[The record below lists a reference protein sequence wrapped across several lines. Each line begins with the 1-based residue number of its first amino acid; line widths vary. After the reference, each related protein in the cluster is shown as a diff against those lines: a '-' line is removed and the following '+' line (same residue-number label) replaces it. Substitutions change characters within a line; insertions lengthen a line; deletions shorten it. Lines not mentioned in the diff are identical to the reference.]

1 MRKTGN
7 FLLLGGFLAGLS
19 LTAST
24 AGATVLVMGDGASV
38 TARGSVEGLAADPFG
53 SGDIDVADGYDE
65 SRLGTLSGF
74 SSDVASGQVSALD
87 PDGAPVLLA
96 KSNAAFSTDFSYDGG
111 GNLESGSILFSTLSS
126 VFVGDGV
133 FDDTA
138 GGEFA
143 MSQAAA
149 ESILFLDLE
158 ISGVG
163 YQLEASGSV
172 KDDSLGLSSSLTSFV
187 VLFDITGDGFQFL
200 EIASD
205 AVGRDRSDTPFAW
218 SQLLEPGHLYRLGAG
233 ANADFL
239 CAENPL
245 SNLCPPLDPLDPAS
259 TDAQVAGLYDQEGR
273 VSFEFSLRAVPEP
286 GSALLTSVGLAGLAL
301 AGRRGRAAGSSR
313 ARHRYQHATVR

>member
-1 MRKTGN
+1 MRKAGN
-7 FLLLGGFLAGLS
+7 FLLLGGFLAGLN
-19 LTAST
+19 LTASA

-53 SGDIDVADGYDE
+53 RGHRRGRWLRREPPGDAQ
-65 SRLGTLSGF
+65 RF

-96 KSNAAFSTDFSYDGG
+96 KSNAAFRTDFSYDGG
-111 GNLESGSILFSTLSS
+111 GNLESGSILFSTHSS
-126 VFVGDGV
+126 VLVNGGV
-133 FDDTA
+133 FGDTA

-172 KDDSLGLSSSLTSFV
+172 KDDSLGLSGSLKSFA
-187 VLFDITGDGFQFL
+187 VLFDITGGSVQFL
-200 EIASD
+200 ETASD
-205 AVGRDRSDTPFAW
+205 AVRRDRSDTPFAW
-218 SQLLEPGHLYRLGAG
+218 SQRLEPGHTYRLGAG

-239 CAENPL
+239 CAETPL
-245 SNLCPPLDPLDPAS
+245 PNLCPPLDPLDPAS

-301 AGRRGRAAGSSR
+301 AGRRGCAAGSSR
-313 ARHRYQHATVR
+313 ARHRYQQATVR